1 MKGALVQKTR
11 GQATQVAGENST
23 QSCWNN
29 STQTAGVGT
38 VQKGMWHDEGGV
50 RVATRVVTKRTAD
63 KAYLFKNKRI
73 NK

>member
-11 GQATQVAGENST
+11 GQATQVAGENSI

-38 VQKGMWHDEGGV
+38 VQRGMWHDEGGV
-50 RVATRVVTKRTAD
+50 RVVTKRTAD